1 MKILENVMNILGVIL
16 IQRVSKVVYLF
27 ILLVAFSYPVKA
39 STLELTIEFFKNDT
53 AFIKEWHFT
62 LENFATFLPLQGI
75 GDYQVKILD
84 RNFTLLFSEK
94 FNVLFILQINRYNE
108 TSQSIEIVTEELN
121 STIVSMRLYLPPKS
135 FYVKF
140 YKKEKEILSLNL
152 SEIVCNNNKICEE
165 ERGESEYLCPNECIV
180 LSQRAICGNR
190 ICENGENQENC
201 CKDCGC
207 LRGYKCIENKC
218 VKTAP
223 NALYLI
229 IIVIIVVL
237 AIVIIL
243 KSKKAYESSV

>member
-1 MKILENVMNILGVIL
+1 MFIQKVNKIFYLLILTIASL
-16 IQRVSKVVYLF
+16 
-27 ILLVAFSYPVKA
+27 YPVEA
-39 STLELTIEFFKNDT
+39 STIELTIEFFRNDS
-53 AFIKEWHFT
+53 ALVKDWYFT
-62 LENFATFLPLQGI
+62 TENFATFLPLQGS
-75 GDYQVKILD
+75 GDYEVKIFD
-84 RNFTLLFSEK
+84 KNFNPLFSEK

-121 STIVSMRLYLPPKS
+121 STTVSMRLYLPPKS

-165 ERGESEYLCPNECIV
+165 GRGESEYLCPNECIV
-180 LSQRAICGNR
+180 LSQKPICGNR

-207 LRGYKCIENKC
+207 PSGYKCIENKC

-229 IIVIIVVL
+229 IIMVIIVAL

-243 KSKKAYESSV
+243 KSKKAYEGSV